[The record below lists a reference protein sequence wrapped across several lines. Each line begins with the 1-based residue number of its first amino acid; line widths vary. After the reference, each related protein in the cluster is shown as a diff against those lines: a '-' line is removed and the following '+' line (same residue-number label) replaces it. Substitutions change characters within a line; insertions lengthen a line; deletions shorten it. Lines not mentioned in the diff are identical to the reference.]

1 VEESPRLAVNNDVA
15 SAVSR
20 ALKLEDFF
28 PEFEAEHLQK
38 LFPRSGLYRY
48 APETTIIKQGEPG
61 RDLFVVYAGSV
72 RIQQSFGTAAASLDT
87 LGPGAL
93 IGEIALLRDGLRT
106 ASVVASEDAQVFRL
120 VFEDLQYILKNNA
133 ALGDHLR
140 GLAEKRL
147 K

>member
-1 VEESPRLAVNNDVA
+1 MEPSARVAANNDVA
-15 SAVSR
+15 AVVSK

-28 PEFEAEHLQK
+28 PEFEADHLQK

-48 APETTIIKQGEPG
+48 PLEAPIIQQGETG
-61 RDLFVVYAGSV
+61 RDLFVVYSGAV
-72 RIQQSFGTAAASLDT
+72 RVQQSFGTAAASLDT

-93 IGEIALLRDGLRT
+93 IGEIALLKDGRRT
-106 ASVVASEDAQVFRL
+106 ATVVAAAESQVFRL
-120 VFEDLQYILKNNA
+120 VFDDLQYILKNNE